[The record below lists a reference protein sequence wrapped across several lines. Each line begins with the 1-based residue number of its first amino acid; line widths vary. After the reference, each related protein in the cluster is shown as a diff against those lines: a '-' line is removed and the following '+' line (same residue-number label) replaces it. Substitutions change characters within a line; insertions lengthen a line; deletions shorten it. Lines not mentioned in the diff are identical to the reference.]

1 MQHKVPTAPADD
13 LALLRRLG
21 AGDRTAM
28 KALYEA
34 HSDALHRFLAS
45 RLGDA
50 FEAADV
56 AQETFLEIWRRPSG
70 FEGRSSFRTWLFGVA
85 RNKAIDRIRKS
96 RRTFVAEPDDRAAD
110 DAPNPEDVAVAASDA
125 ARVRACIAKL
135 SDAHRSAIHL
145 AFYGEFRYEQ
155 IAEIEKAPV
164 GTIKTRILHAKRLLM
179 HCLQRRPT

>member
-1 MQHKVPTAPADD
+1 
-13 LALLRRLG
+13 
-21 AGDRTAM
+21 M

-56 AQETFLEIWRRPSG
+56 AQETFLEVWRRPG
-70 FEGRSSFRTWLFGVA
+70 RFEGRSTLRTWLFGVA
-85 RNKAIDRIRKS
+85 RNKAIDRIRKA
-96 RRTFVAEPDDRAAD
+96 RRTYLGKPDDCAAD

-125 ARVRACIAKL
+125 ARVRACIARL
-135 SDAHRSAIHL
+135 SEAHRSAIHL
-145 AFYGEFRYEQ
+145 AFYGEFRYDE
-155 IAEIEKAPV
+155 IAEIEQAPV

>member
-1 MQHKVPTAPADD
+1 MQRNVPTAAADD
-13 LALLRRLG
+13 LVLLRRIG

-28 KALYEA
+28 KALYDA

-56 AQETFLEIWRRPSG
+56 AQETFLEVWRRPDRFG
-70 FEGRSSFRTWLFGVA
+70 GRSRFRTWLFGIA

-96 RRTFVAEPDDRAAD
+96 RRTFLAEPDECAVD
-110 DAPNPEDVAVAASDA
+110 DAPNPEDVAVAASEA
-125 ARVRACIAKL
+125 ALVRACIAKL

-145 AFYGEFRYEQ
+145 AFYGEFRYEE
-155 IAEIEKAPV
+155 IAEIEGAPV

>member
-1 MQHKVPTAPADD
+1 MQNKVTSASADD
-13 LALLRRLG
+13 LALLRRIG

-28 KALYEA
+28 RALYEA

-56 AQETFLEIWRRPSG
+56 AQDTFLEVWRRPG
-70 FEGRSSFRTWLFGVA
+70 RFEGRSSFRTWLFGVA

-96 RRTFVAEPDDRAAD
+96 ARTYLAESDDDAAD

-125 ARVRACIAKL
+125 ARVRACIERL

-145 AFYGEFRYEQ
+145 AFYGELRYDE
-155 IAEIEKAPV
+155 IAEIEQAPV

-179 HCLQRRPT
+179 HCLQWRST